1 MRECVSI
8 QFFLFILI
16 SLKLWGGEK
25 KPRKL
30 DNSYCLFFFM
40 LPFLCDFAALILP
53 RNDPELRKNLLSVI
67 LFDSVLFK
75 LWQFGE
81 GNYPGIELMGQ
92 VQGVRWLLLGLH
104 LATVS
109 HSFVVCS
116 CGFSWNIAK
125 VVTLS
130 G

>member
-1 MRECVSI
+1 
-8 QFFLFILI
+8 
-16 SLKLWGGEK
+16 
-25 KPRKL
+25 
-30 DNSYCLFFFM
+30 
-40 LPFLCDFAALILP
+40 
-53 RNDPELRKNLLSVI
+53 
-67 LFDSVLFK
+67 
-75 LWQFGE
+75 
-81 GNYPGIELMGQ
+81 MGQ

-109 HSFVVCS
+109 DSSVVCS